1 MIAPGL
7 IAQVVERIRERFNP
21 EKIILFGSH
30 ARGEPRE
37 DSDIDLL
44 IVAKTRLPARERFP
58 AVRQALADFPAAFD
72 LILKT
77 PQEYRRWRRVL
88 NTIVY
93 FADRYGKV
101 LYER

>member
-7 IAQVVERIRERFNP
+7 IAQVAERIRERFNP

-30 ARGEPRE
+30 ARGEARQ

-44 IVAKTRLPARERFP
+44 IVAATKLPPRERFP
-58 AVRQALADFPAAFD
+58 AVRRALADFPAAFD

-77 PQEYRRWRRVL
+77 PGEYRRWRKVL
-88 NTIVY
+88 NNIVY
-93 FADRYGKV
+93 FAEKYGKV
-101 LYER
+101 IYER